1 MERKNKKL
9 LRNFIC
15 LMMVFLMI
23 FSLAAC
29 GDTASGTT
37 ELTGTAQNSKAAGS
51 GEESPFTIDAI
62 CPVGEYEGIFNL
74 GVELFK
80 KAATASE
87 DVVENVVFSPVSAMS
102 LMASLSQAADGETL
116 KQIEKAIGKDD
127 ELFTLL
133 MDGYRLSL
141 NGDKETARVRSVNS
155 FWMRDEEGRL
165 EVTDEFLDKC
175 RYLDTQVFSAPF
187 DKSTVND
194 INRWCSDHTDGM
206 IDEIVD
212 KISPDA
218 VAYLINALTYE
229 NRWLMPYEQDQLREG
244 TFTDASGIQ
253 QKAEFMYSDESRYFE
268 DELAQGFI
276 KPYKDGFSFIAI
288 RPKDGVSTDEYISQM
303 TGEKLRKLINEPQQ
317 ILVSAGIPEFSNE
330 GFTDLVPVFE
340 SMGMGNL
347 FDSARANL
355 TRMGTSSRGNIFI
368 GAAFQKTFIE
378 VNSDGTRAAAVTV
391 AEAKDGCAM
400 VDIPETVILDRP
412 FIYIIA
418 DDSRL
423 EGLPLFMGTVE
434 SIN

>member
-1 MERKNKKL
+1 MERNNKKL
-9 LRNFIC
+9 FRNFIS
-15 LMMVFLMI
+15 LIMVFLMI
-23 FSLAAC
+23 FTLAAC
-29 GDTASGTT
+29 GETASGAT
-37 ELTGTAQNSKAAGS
+37 ELTGPSQV
-51 GEESPFTIDAI
+51 EETPFTIDAI
-62 CPVGEYEGIFNL
+62 CPVGEYDGIFNL

-80 KAATASE
+80 KAAAASE
-87 DVVENVVFSPVSAMS
+87 DEEENVVFSPVSAMS

-127 ELFTLL
+127 EFFTLL
-133 MDGYRLSL
+133 MDGYCRSL
-141 NGDKETARVRSVNS
+141 NADKETARVHSANS

-165 EVTDEFLDKC
+165 AVTDEFLAKC
-175 RYLDTQVFSAPF
+175 RYLDTQVFAAPF
-187 DKSTVND
+187 DKSTVKD

-212 KISPDA
+212 RISPDA

-229 NRWLMPYEQDQLREG
+229 NRWLVPYEKEQLRTG
-244 TFTDASGIQ
+244 IFTDASGNS
-253 QKAEFMYSDESRYFE
+253 QKAEFMYSDENRYFE

-288 RPKDGVSTDEYISQM
+288 RPRDGVTTDEYISRM
-303 TGEKLRKLINEPQQ
+303 AGEKLRKLINEPQQ
-317 ILVSAGIPEFSNE
+317 ITVSVGIPEFSNE

-340 SMGMGNL
+340 SMGMKDI
-347 FDSARANL
+347 FDSGRADL

-368 GAAFQKTFIE
+368 GAAFQKAFIE
-378 VNSDGTRAAAVTV
+378 VNSNGTRAAAVSV

-400 VDIPETVILDRP
+400 VDIPKTVILDKP

-418 DDSRL
+418 DDSQL

-434 SIN
+434 KI

>member
-1 MERKNKKL
+1 MERNNIKL
-9 LRNFIC
+9 LRNFISI
-15 LMMVFLMI
+15 MMTFLMI

-29 GDTASGTT
+29 GETASGAT
-37 ELTGTAQNSKAAGS
+37 ELTGPSQV
-51 GEESPFTIDAI
+51 EETPFTIDAI
-62 CPVGEYEGIFNL
+62 CPVGEYDGIFNL

-80 KAATASE
+80 KAAAASE
-87 DVVENVVFSPVSAMS
+87 DEEENVVFSPVSAMS

-127 ELFTLL
+127 EFFTLL
-133 MDGYRLSL
+133 MDGYCRSL
-141 NGDKETARVRSVNS
+141 NADKETARVHSANS

-165 EVTDEFLDKC
+165 AVTDEFLAKC
-175 RYLDTQVFSAPF
+175 RYLDTQVFAAPF
-187 DKSTVND
+187 DKSTVKD

-212 KISPDA
+212 RISPDA

-229 NRWLMPYEQDQLREG
+229 NRWLVPYEKEQLRTG
-244 TFTDASGIQ
+244 IFTDASGNS
-253 QKAEFMYSDESRYFE
+253 QKAEFMYSDENRYFE

-288 RPKDGVSTDEYISQM
+288 RPRDGVTTDEYISRM
-303 TGEKLRKLINEPQQ
+303 AGEKLRKLINEPQQ
-317 ILVSAGIPEFSNE
+317 ITVSVGIPEFSNE

-340 SMGMGNL
+340 SMGMKDI
-347 FDSARANL
+347 FDSVRADL

-368 GAAFQKTFIE
+368 GAAFQKAFIE
-378 VNSDGTRAAAVTV
+378 VNSNGTRAAAVSV

-400 VDIPETVILDRP
+400 VDIPKTVILDKP

-418 DDSRL
+418 DDSQL

-434 SIN
+434 KI

>member
-1 MERKNKKL
+1 MEKKNKKL
-9 LRNFIC
+9 LRNIIC
-15 LMMVFLMI
+15 LLMIFLMI

-29 GDTASGTT
+29 GETASGAT
-37 ELTGTAQNSKAAGS
+37 ELTGPSQV
-51 GEESPFTIDAI
+51 EETPFTIDAI
-62 CPVGEYEGIFNL
+62 CPVGEYDGIFNL

-80 KAATASE
+80 KAAATSE
-87 DVVENVVFSPVSAMS
+87 AEGENVVFSPVSAMS

-127 ELFTLL
+127 EFFTLL
-133 MDGYRLSL
+133 MDGYCRSL
-141 NGDKETARVRSVNS
+141 NADKETARVHSANS

-165 EVTDEFLDKC
+165 AVTDEFLAKC
-175 RYLDTQVFSAPF
+175 RYLDTQVFAAPF
-187 DKSTVND
+187 DKSTVKD

-206 IDEIVD
+206 IDDIID
-212 KISPDA
+212 RINPDA

-229 NRWLMPYEQDQLREG
+229 NRWLVPYEQKQLRKG
-244 TFTDASGIQ
+244 IFTDASGNS
-253 QKAEFMYSDESRYFE
+253 QKAEFMYSDENRYFE

-288 RPKDGVSTDEYISQM
+288 RPRDGVTTDEYISRM

-317 ILVSAGIPEFSNE
+317 ITVSVGIPEFSNE

-340 SMGMGNL
+340 SMGMKDI
-347 FDSARANL
+347 FDSVRADL

-368 GAAFQKTFIE
+368 GAAFQKAFIE
-378 VNSDGTRAAAVTV
+378 VNSNGTRAAAVSV

-400 VDIPETVILDRP
+400 VDIPKTVILDKP

-418 DDSRL
+418 DDSQL

-434 SIN
+434 KI

>member
-1 MERKNKKL
+1 MERNNIKL
-9 LRNFIC
+9 LRNFIS

-29 GDTASGTT
+29 GETASGTT
-37 ELTGTAQNSKAAGS
+37 ELTGTSR
-51 GEESPFTIDAI
+51 GEESPFTLDVK
-62 CPVGEYEGIFNL
+62 CTVGEYDGLFNL

-80 KAATASE
+80 NVAAASE
-87 DVVENVVFSPVSAMS
+87 DEGENVVFSPVSAMS
-102 LMASLSQAADGETL
+102 LVASLSQAADGETL

-127 ELFTLL
+127 EFFTLL
-133 MDGYRLSL
+133 MDGYCRSL
-141 NGDKETARVRSVNS
+141 NADKETARVRSVNS

-165 EVTDEFLDKC
+165 QVTDEFLAKC
-175 RYLDTQVFSAPF
+175 RYLDTQVFAAPF

-212 KISPDA
+212 RISPDA

-229 NRWLMPYEQDQLREG
+229 NRWLVPYEKEQLRTG
-244 TFTDASGIQ
+244 IFTDASGNS
-253 QKAEFMYSDESRYFE
+253 QKAEFMYSDENRYFE

-288 RPKDGVSTDEYISQM
+288 RPRDGVTTDEYISRM
-303 TGEKLRKLINEPQQ
+303 AGEKLRKLINEPQQ
-317 ILVSAGIPEFSNE
+317 ITVSVGIPEFSNE
-330 GFTDLVPVFE
+330 GFTDLMPVLE
-340 SMGMGNL
+340 SMGIKDI
-347 FDSARANL
+347 FDSVKADL

-368 GAAFQKTFIE
+368 GAAFQKAFIE
-378 VNSDGTRAAAVTV
+378 VNSNGTRAAAVSV

-400 VDIPETVILDRP
+400 VDIPKTVILDKP

-418 DDSRL
+418 DDSQL

-434 SIN
+434 KI

>member
-1 MERKNKKL
+1 MERNNKKL
-9 LRNFIC
+9 FRNFIS
-15 LMMVFLMI
+15 LIMVFLMI
-23 FSLAAC
+23 FTLAAC
-29 GDTASGTT
+29 GETASGAT
-37 ELTGTAQNSKAAGS
+37 ELTGPSQV
-51 GEESPFTIDAI
+51 EETPFTIDAI
-62 CPVGEYEGIFNL
+62 CPVGEYDGIFNL

-80 KAATASE
+80 KAAATSE
-87 DVVENVVFSPVSAMS
+87 AEGENVVFSPVSAMS

-116 KQIEKAIGKDD
+116 KQIEEAIGKDD
-127 ELFTLL
+127 EFFTLL
-133 MDGYRLSL
+133 MDGYCRSL
-141 NGDKETARVRSVNS
+141 NADKETARVHSANS

-165 EVTDEFLDKC
+165 AVTDEFLSKC

-206 IDEIVD
+206 IDEIID
-212 KISPDA
+212 RISPDA

-229 NRWLMPYEQDQLREG
+229 NRWLVPYEQEQLRKG
-244 TFTDASGIQ
+244 IFTDDSGNS
-253 QKAEFMYSDESRYFE
+253 QKAEFMYSDENRYFE

-288 RPKDGVSTDEYISQM
+288 RPRDGVTTDEYISRM
-303 TGEKLRKLINEPQQ
+303 AGEKLRKLINEPQQ
-317 ILVSAGIPEFSNE
+317 ITVSVGIPEFSNE

-340 SMGMGNL
+340 SMGMKDI
-347 FDSARANL
+347 FDSVRADL

-368 GAAFQKTFIE
+368 GAAFQKAFIE
-378 VNSDGTRAAAVTV
+378 VNSDGTRAAAVSI

-400 VDIPETVILDRP
+400 VDIPKTVILDKP

-418 DDSRL
+418 DDSQL

-434 SIN
+434 SI

>member
-1 MERKNKKL
+1 MERNNKKL
-9 LRNFIC
+9 FRNFIS
-15 LMMVFLMI
+15 LIMVFLMI
-23 FSLAAC
+23 FTLAAC
-29 GDTASGTT
+29 GETASGAT
-37 ELTGTAQNSKAAGS
+37 ELTGPSQV
-51 GEESPFTIDAI
+51 EETPFTIDAI
-62 CPVGEYEGIFNL
+62 CPVGEYDGIFNL

-80 KAATASE
+80 KAAAASE
-87 DVVENVVFSPVSAMS
+87 DEEENVVFSPVSAMS

-127 ELFTLL
+127 EFFTLL
-133 MDGYRLSL
+133 MDGYCRSL
-141 NGDKETARVRSVNS
+141 NADKETARVHSANS

-165 EVTDEFLDKC
+165 AVTDEFLAKC

-206 IDEIVD
+206 IDEIID
-212 KISPDA
+212 RISPDA

-229 NRWLMPYEQDQLREG
+229 NRWLVPYEKEQLRTG
-244 TFTDASGIQ
+244 IFTDASGNS
-253 QKAEFMYSDESRYFE
+253 QKAEFMYSDENRYFE
-268 DELAQGFI
+268 DELAEGFI

-288 RPKDGVSTDEYISQM
+288 RPRDGVTTDEYISRM

-317 ILVSAGIPEFSNE
+317 ITVSVGIPEFSNE
-330 GFTDLVPVFE
+330 GFTDLMPVFE
-340 SMGMGNL
+340 SMGIKDI
-347 FDSARANL
+347 FDSVKADL

-368 GAAFQKTFIE
+368 GAAFQKAFIE
-378 VNSDGTRAAAVTV
+378 VNSDGTRAAAVSI

-400 VDIPETVILDRP
+400 VDIPKTVILDKP

-423 EGLPLFMGTVE
+423 EGLPLFMSTVE
-434 SIN
+434 SI

>member
-1 MERKNKKL
+1 MERNNKKL
-9 LRNFIC
+9 FRNFIS
-15 LMMVFLMI
+15 LIMVFLMI
-23 FSLAAC
+23 FTLAAC
-29 GDTASGTT
+29 GETASGAT
-37 ELTGTAQNSKAAGS
+37 ELTGPSQV
-51 GEESPFTIDAI
+51 EETPFTIDAI
-62 CPVGEYEGIFNL
+62 CPVGEYDGIFNL

-80 KAATASE
+80 KAAATSE
-87 DVVENVVFSPVSAMS
+87 AEGENVVFSPVSAMS

-127 ELFTLL
+127 EFFTLL
-133 MDGYRLSL
+133 MDGYCRSL
-141 NGDKETARVRSVNS
+141 NADKETARVRSVNS

-165 EVTDEFLDKC
+165 QVTDEFLAKC
-175 RYLDTQVFSAPF
+175 RYLDTQVFAAPF
-187 DKSTVND
+187 DKSTVKD

-212 KISPDA
+212 RISPDA

-229 NRWLMPYEQDQLREG
+229 NRWLVPYEKEQLRTG
-244 TFTDASGIQ
+244 IFTDASGNS
-253 QKAEFMYSDESRYFE
+253 QKTEFMYSDENRYFE

-288 RPKDGVSTDEYISQM
+288 RPRDGVTTDEYISRM
-303 TGEKLRKLINEPQQ
+303 TGEKLKKLTNEPQQ
-317 ILVSAGIPEFSNE
+317 ITVSVGIPEFSNE

-340 SMGMGNL
+340 SMGMKDI
-347 FDSARANL
+347 FDSVRADL

-368 GAAFQKTFIE
+368 GAAFQKAFIE
-378 VNSDGTRAAAVTV
+378 VNSDGTRAAAVSI

-400 VDIPETVILDRP
+400 VDIPKTVILDKP

-418 DDSRL
+418 DDSQL

-434 SIN
+434 SI

>member
-1 MERKNKKL
+1 MERNNKKL
-9 LRNFIC
+9 FRNFIS
-15 LMMVFLMI
+15 LIMVFLMI
-23 FSLAAC
+23 FTLAAC
-29 GDTASGTT
+29 GETASGAT
-37 ELTGTAQNSKAAGS
+37 ELTGPSQV
-51 GEESPFTIDAI
+51 EETPFTIDAI
-62 CPVGEYEGIFNL
+62 CPVGEYDGIFNL

-80 KAATASE
+80 KAAAASE
-87 DVVENVVFSPVSAMS
+87 DEEENVVFSPVSAMS

-127 ELFTLL
+127 EFFTLL
-133 MDGYRLSL
+133 MDGYCRSL
-141 NGDKETARVRSVNS
+141 NADKETARVHSANS

-165 EVTDEFLDKC
+165 AVTDEFLSKC

-206 IDEIVD
+206 IDEIID
-212 KISPDA
+212 RISPDA

-229 NRWLMPYEQDQLREG
+229 NRWLVPYEQEQLRKG
-244 TFTDASGIQ
+244 IFTDASGNS
-253 QKAEFMYSDESRYFE
+253 QKAEFMYSDENRYFE

-288 RPKDGVSTDEYISQM
+288 RPRDGVTIDEYISRM
-303 TGEKLRKLINEPQQ
+303 AGEKLRKLINEPQQ
-317 ILVSAGIPEFSNE
+317 ITVSVGIPEFSNE

-340 SMGMGNL
+340 SMGMKDI
-347 FDSARANL
+347 FDSVRADL

-368 GAAFQKTFIE
+368 GAAFQKAFIE
-378 VNSDGTRAAAVTV
+378 VNSNGTRAAAVSI

-400 VDIPETVILDRP
+400 VDIPKTVILDKP

-423 EGLPLFMGTVE
+423 EGLPLFMSTVE
-434 SIN
+434 SI

>member
-1 MERKNKKL
+1 MGRKNKKL
-9 LRNFIC
+9 LRNFISL
-15 LMMVFLMI
+15 LMIFLMI

-29 GDTASGTT
+29 GETASGTT
-37 ELTGTAQNSKAAGS
+37 DLTGTSR

-80 KAATASE
+80 NAAALSE
-87 DVVENVVFSPVSAMS
+87 TEEENMVFSPVSVMS
-102 LMASLSQAADGETL
+102 LLASLSQAADGETL
-116 KQIEKAIGKDD
+116 KQIEDAVGKDD

-133 MDGYRLSL
+133 IDGYCRSL
-141 NGDKETARVRSVNS
+141 NGNKETALVRSANS
-155 FWMRDEEGRL
+155 FWMQDEEGRL
-165 EVTDEFLDKC
+165 ALTDEFLDKC

-187 DKSTVND
+187 DKTTVSD

-206 IDEIVD
+206 IEEIVD
-212 KISPDA
+212 RISPDA
-218 VAYLINALTYE
+218 VAYLINTLTYE
-229 NRWLMPYEQDQLREG
+229 NKWLVPYEKEQLRTG
-244 TFTDASGIQ
+244 IFTDASGSS
-253 QKAEFMYSDESRYFE
+253 QKAEFMYSDENRYFE
-268 DELAQGFI
+268 DELAEGFI

-288 RPKDGVSTDEYISQM
+288 RPKDGVTTNGYISRM

-317 ILVSAGIPEFSNE
+317 ITVSAGIPEFSNE

-340 SMGMGNL
+340 SMGMKDI
-347 FDSARANL
+347 FDSVKADM
-355 TRMGTSSRGNIFI
+355 TRMGTSTGGNIYI
-368 GAAFQKTFIE
+368 GAAFQKAFIE
-378 VNSDGTRAAAVTV
+378 VNSDGTRAAAVSI

-400 VDIPETVILDRP
+400 VDIPKTVILDRP

-434 SIN
+434 NI

>member
-1 MERKNKKL
+1 MERNNKKL
-9 LRNFIC
+9 FRNFIS
-15 LMMVFLMI
+15 LIMVFLMI
-23 FSLAAC
+23 FTLAAC
-29 GDTASGTT
+29 GETASGAT
-37 ELTGTAQNSKAAGS
+37 ELTGPSQV
-51 GEESPFTIDAI
+51 EETPFTIDAI
-62 CPVGEYEGIFNL
+62 CPVGEYDGIFNL

-80 KAATASE
+80 KAAATSE
-87 DVVENVVFSPVSAMS
+87 AEGENVVFSPVSAMS

-127 ELFTLL
+127 EFFTLL
-133 MDGYRLSL
+133 MDGYCRSL
-141 NGDKETARVRSVNS
+141 NADKETARVRSVNS

-165 EVTDEFLDKC
+165 QVTDEFLAKC
-175 RYLDTQVFSAPF
+175 RYLDTQVFAAPF
-187 DKSTVND
+187 DKSTVKD

-212 KISPDA
+212 RISPDA

-229 NRWLMPYEQDQLREG
+229 NRWLVPYEKEQLRTG
-244 TFTDASGIQ
+244 IFTEASGNS
-253 QKAEFMYSDESRYFE
+253 QKAEFMYSDENRYFE

-288 RPKDGVSTDEYISQM
+288 RPRDGVTTDEYISRM
-303 TGEKLRKLINEPQQ
+303 TGEKLKKLTNEPQQ
-317 ILVSAGIPEFSNE
+317 ITVSVGIPEFSNE

-340 SMGMGNL
+340 SMGMKDI
-347 FDSARANL
+347 FDSVRADL

-368 GAAFQKTFIE
+368 GAAFQKAFIE
-378 VNSDGTRAAAVTV
+378 VNSDGTRAAAVSI

-400 VDIPETVILDRP
+400 VDIPKTVILDKP

-418 DDSRL
+418 DDSQL

-434 SIN
+434 KI

>member
-1 MERKNKKL
+1 MERNNKKL
-9 LRNFIC
+9 FRNFIS
-15 LMMVFLMI
+15 LIMVFLMI
-23 FSLAAC
+23 FTLAAC
-29 GDTASGTT
+29 GETASGAT
-37 ELTGTAQNSKAAGS
+37 ELTGPSQV
-51 GEESPFTIDAI
+51 EETPFTIDAI
-62 CPVGEYEGIFNL
+62 CPVGEYDGIFNL

-80 KAATASE
+80 KAAATSE
-87 DVVENVVFSPVSAMS
+87 AEGENVVFSPVSAMS

-127 ELFTLL
+127 EFFTLL
-133 MDGYRLSL
+133 MDGYCRSL
-141 NGDKETARVRSVNS
+141 NADKETARVRSVNS

-165 EVTDEFLDKC
+165 QVTDEFLAKC
-175 RYLDTQVFSAPF
+175 RYLDTQVFAAPF
-187 DKSTVND
+187 DKSTVKD

-212 KISPDA
+212 RISPDA

-229 NRWLMPYEQDQLREG
+229 NRWLVPYEKEQLRTG
-244 TFTDASGIQ
+244 IFTDASGNS
-253 QKAEFMYSDESRYFE
+253 QKAEFMYSDENRYFE

-288 RPKDGVSTDEYISQM
+288 RPRDGVTTDEYISRM
-303 TGEKLRKLINEPQQ
+303 AGEKLRKLINEPQQ
-317 ILVSAGIPEFSNE
+317 ITVSVGIPEFSNE

-340 SMGMGNL
+340 SMGMKDI
-347 FDSARANL
+347 FDSGRADL

-368 GAAFQKTFIE
+368 GAAFQKAFIE
-378 VNSDGTRAAAVTV
+378 VNSNGTRAAAVSV

-400 VDIPETVILDRP
+400 VDIPKTVILDKP

-418 DDSRL
+418 DDSQL

-434 SIN
+434 SI

>member
-1 MERKNKKL
+1 MERNNIKL
-9 LRNFIC
+9 LRNFISI
-15 LMMVFLMI
+15 MMTFLMI

-29 GDTASGTT
+29 GETASGAT
-37 ELTGTAQNSKAAGS
+37 ELTGPSQV
-51 GEESPFTIDAI
+51 EETPFSIDAI
-62 CPVGEYEGIFNL
+62 CPVGEYDGIFNL

-80 KAATASE
+80 KAAATSE
-87 DVVENVVFSPVSAMS
+87 AEGENVVFSPVSAMS

-127 ELFTLL
+127 EFFTLL
-133 MDGYRLSL
+133 MDGYCRSL
-141 NGDKETARVRSVNS
+141 NADKETARVHSANS

-165 EVTDEFLDKC
+165 AVTDEFLAKC

-206 IDEIVD
+206 IDEIID
-212 KISPDA
+212 RISPDA

-229 NRWLMPYEQDQLREG
+229 NRWLVPYEQEQLRNG
-244 TFTDASGIQ
+244 IFTDASGNS
-253 QKAEFMYSDESRYFE
+253 QKAEFMYSDENRYFE

-288 RPKDGVSTDEYISQM
+288 RPRDGVTTDEYISKM

-317 ILVSAGIPEFSNE
+317 ITVSVGIPEFSNE

-340 SMGMGNL
+340 SMGMKDI
-347 FDSARANL
+347 FDSVRADL

-368 GAAFQKTFIE
+368 GAAFQKAFIE
-378 VNSDGTRAAAVTV
+378 VNSDGTRAAAVSI

-400 VDIPETVILDRP
+400 VDIPETVILDKP

-418 DDSRL
+418 DDSQL

-434 SIN
+434 NI

>member
-1 MERKNKKL
+1 MEKKNKKL
-9 LRNFIC
+9 LRNIIC
-15 LMMVFLMI
+15 LLMIFLMI

-29 GDTASGTT
+29 GETASGAT
-37 ELTGTAQNSKAAGS
+37 ELTGPSQV
-51 GEESPFTIDAI
+51 EETPFTIDAI
-62 CPVGEYEGIFNL
+62 CPVGEYDGIFNL

-80 KAATASE
+80 KAAATSE
-87 DVVENVVFSPVSAMS
+87 AEGENVVFSPVSAMS

-116 KQIEKAIGKDD
+116 KQIEEAIGKDG
-127 ELFTLL
+127 EFFTLL
-133 MDGYRLSL
+133 MDGYCRSL
-141 NGDKETARVRSVNS
+141 NADKETARVHSANS

-165 EVTDEFLDKC
+165 AVTDEFLAKC

-206 IDEIVD
+206 IDEIID
-212 KISPDA
+212 RISPDA

-229 NRWLMPYEQDQLREG
+229 NRWLVPYEQEQLRNG
-244 TFTDASGIQ
+244 IFTDASGNS
-253 QKAEFMYSDESRYFE
+253 QKAEFMYSDENRYFE

-288 RPKDGVSTDEYISQM
+288 RPRDGVTTDEYISKM

-317 ILVSAGIPEFSNE
+317 ITVSVGIPEFSNE

-340 SMGMGNL
+340 SMGMKDI
-347 FDSARANL
+347 FDSVRADL

-368 GAAFQKTFIE
+368 GAAFQKAFIE
-378 VNSDGTRAAAVTV
+378 VNSDGTRAAAVSI

-400 VDIPETVILDRP
+400 VDIPKTVILDKP

-418 DDSRL
+418 DDSQL

-434 SIN
+434 NI

>member
-1 MERKNKKL
+1 MEKKNKKL
-9 LRNFIC
+9 LRNIIC
-15 LMMVFLMI
+15 LLMIFLMI

-29 GDTASGTT
+29 GETASGAT
-37 ELTGTAQNSKAAGS
+37 ELTGPSQV
-51 GEESPFTIDAI
+51 EETPFTIDAI
-62 CPVGEYEGIFNL
+62 CPVGEYDGIFNL

-80 KAATASE
+80 KAAAASE
-87 DVVENVVFSPVSAMS
+87 DEEENVVFSPVSAMS

-116 KQIEKAIGKDD
+116 KQIEEAIGKDD
-127 ELFTLL
+127 EFFTLL
-133 MDGYRLSL
+133 MDGYCRSL
-141 NGDKETARVRSVNS
+141 NADNETARVHSANS

-165 EVTDEFLDKC
+165 AVTDEFLSKC

-206 IDEIVD
+206 IDEIID
-212 KISPDA
+212 RISPDA

-229 NRWLMPYEQDQLREG
+229 NRWLVPYEQEQLRKG
-244 TFTDASGIQ
+244 IFTDASGNS
-253 QKAEFMYSDESRYFE
+253 QKAEFMYSDENRYFE

-288 RPKDGVSTDEYISQM
+288 RPRDGVTTDEYISRM
-303 TGEKLRKLINEPQQ
+303 AGEKLRKLINEPQQ
-317 ILVSAGIPEFSNE
+317 ITVSVGIPEFSNE

-340 SMGMGNL
+340 SMGMKDI
-347 FDSARANL
+347 FDSGRADL

-368 GAAFQKTFIE
+368 GAAFQKAFIE
-378 VNSDGTRAAAVTV
+378 VNSDGTRAAAVSI
-391 AEAKDGCAM
+391 AEAKDGCDM
-400 VDIPETVILDRP
+400 VDIPKTVILDKP

-418 DDSRL
+418 DDSQL

-434 SIN
+434 NI

>member
-1 MERKNKKL
+1 MEKKNKKL
-9 LRNFIC
+9 LRNIIC
-15 LMMVFLMI
+15 LLMIFLMI

-29 GDTASGTT
+29 GETASGAT
-37 ELTGTAQNSKAAGS
+37 ELTGPSQV
-51 GEESPFTIDAI
+51 EETPFTIDTI
-62 CPVGEYEGIFNL
+62 CPVGEYEDIFNL

-87 DVVENVVFSPVSAMS
+87 DVGENVVFSPVSAMS

-127 ELFTLL
+127 EFFTLL
-133 MDGYRLSL
+133 MDGYCRSL
-141 NGDKETARVRSVNS
+141 NADKETARVHSANS

-165 EVTDEFLDKC
+165 AVTDEFLAKC

-206 IDEIVD
+206 IDDIID
-212 KISPDA
+212 RISPDA

-229 NRWLMPYEQDQLREG
+229 NRWLVPYEQEQLRKG
-244 TFTDASGIQ
+244 IFTDDSGNS
-253 QKAEFMYSDESRYFE
+253 QKAEFMYSDENRYFE

-288 RPKDGVSTDEYISQM
+288 RPRDGVTTDEYISRM
-303 TGEKLRKLINEPQQ
+303 AGEKLRKLINEPQQ
-317 ILVSAGIPEFSNE
+317 ITVSVGIPEFSNE

-340 SMGMGNL
+340 SMGMKDI
-347 FDSARANL
+347 FDSGRADL

-368 GAAFQKTFIE
+368 GAAFQKAFIE
-378 VNSDGTRAAAVTV
+378 VNSNGTRAAAVSV

-400 VDIPETVILDRP
+400 VDIPKTVILDKP
-412 FIYIIA
+412 FIYIIV
-418 DDSRL
+418 DDSQL

-434 SIN
+434 SI

>member
-9 LRNFIC
+9 LRNGISL
-15 LMMVFLMI
+15 LMIFMMI

-29 GDTASGTT
+29 GETASGTT
-37 ELTGTAQNSKAAGS
+37 ELTGSSQSSAGAGS
-51 GEESPFTIDAI
+51 GEESPFTLDVK
-62 CPVGEYEGIFNL
+62 CTVGEYEDIFNL

-80 KAATASE
+80 KAAALSE
-87 DVVENVVFSPVSAMS
+87 TEEENIVFSPVSAMS
-102 LMASLSQAADGETL
+102 LLASLSQAADGETL

-127 ELFTLL
+127 EFFSLL
-133 MDGYRLSL
+133 MNGYRRSL
-141 NGDKETARVRSVNS
+141 NADKETALVRSVNS

-165 EVTDEFLDKC
+165 AVTDEFLAKC

-187 DKSTVND
+187 DKSTVSD

-212 KISPDA
+212 RISPDA

-229 NRWLMPYEQDQLREG
+229 NKWLVLYEKEQLRTG
-244 TFTDASGIQ
+244 IFTDASGSS
-253 QKAEFMYSDESRYFE
+253 QKAEFMYSDENRYFE

-288 RPKDGVSTDEYISQM
+288 RPKDGVTTEEYISRM
-303 TGEKLRKLINEPQQ
+303 TGEKLRKLVNEPQQ
-317 ILVSAGIPEFSNE
+317 ITVSAGIPEFSNE

-340 SMGMGNL
+340 TMGMKDL
-347 FDSARANL
+347 FDSVRADL
-355 TRMGTSSRGNIFI
+355 TRLGTSTRGNIFI
-368 GAAFQKTFIE
+368 GAAFQKAFIE
-378 VNSDGTRAAAVTV
+378 VNSDGTRAAAVSV

-418 DDSRL
+418 DDGRL

-434 SIN
+434 NI

>member
-1 MERKNKKL
+1 MERNNKKL
-9 LRNFIC
+9 FRNFIS
-15 LMMVFLMI
+15 LIMVFLMI
-23 FSLAAC
+23 FTLAAC
-29 GDTASGTT
+29 GETASGAT
-37 ELTGTAQNSKAAGS
+37 ELTGPSQV
-51 GEESPFTIDAI
+51 EETPFTIDAI
-62 CPVGEYEGIFNL
+62 CPVGEYDGIFNL

-80 KAATASE
+80 KAAAASE
-87 DVVENVVFSPVSAMS
+87 DEEENVVFSPVSAMS

-127 ELFTLL
+127 EFFTLL
-133 MDGYRLSL
+133 MDGYCRSL
-141 NGDKETARVRSVNS
+141 NADKETARVRSVNS

-165 EVTDEFLDKC
+165 QVTDEFLAKC
-175 RYLDTQVFSAPF
+175 RYLDTQVFAAPF
-187 DKSTVND
+187 DKSTVKD

-212 KISPDA
+212 RISPDA

-229 NRWLMPYEQDQLREG
+229 NRWLVPYEKEQLRTG
-244 TFTDASGIQ
+244 IFTDASGNS
-253 QKAEFMYSDESRYFE
+253 QKAEFMYSDENRYFE

-288 RPKDGVSTDEYISQM
+288 RPRDGVTTDEYISRM
-303 TGEKLRKLINEPQQ
+303 AGEKLRKLINEPQQ
-317 ILVSAGIPEFSNE
+317 ITVSVGIPEFSNE

-340 SMGMGNL
+340 SMGMKDI
-347 FDSARANL
+347 FDSGRADL

-368 GAAFQKTFIE
+368 GAAFQKAFIE
-378 VNSDGTRAAAVTV
+378 VNSNGTRAAAVSV

-400 VDIPETVILDRP
+400 VDIPKTVILDKP

-418 DDSRL
+418 DDSQL

-434 SIN
+434 SI

>member
-1 MERKNKKL
+1 MEMKNKKL
-9 LRNFIC
+9 LRNFIS
-15 LMMVFLMI
+15 LLMI
-23 FSLAAC
+23 FLMVLSLAAC
-29 GDTASGTT
+29 GETASGTT
-37 ELTGTAQNSKAAGS
+37 ELTDTAQGNAGAGS
-51 GEESPFTIDAI
+51 GEESPFTLDVK
-62 CPVGEYEGIFNL
+62 CTVGEYEDIFNL

-80 KAATASE
+80 NAAALSE
-87 DVVENVVFSPVSAMS
+87 TEGENVVFSPVSAMS
-102 LMASLSQAADGETL
+102 LLASLSQAADGETL

-133 MDGYRLSL
+133 MDGYRRSL
-141 NGDKETARVRSVNS
+141 NADKETALVRSVNS

-229 NRWLMPYEQDQLREG
+229 NRWLMPYEQDQLRTG
-244 TFTDASGIQ
+244 IFTDASGSS

-317 ILVSAGIPEFSNE
+317 ILVTAGIPEFSNE

-340 SMGMGNL
+340 SMGMKDI
-347 FDSARANL
+347 FDSVRADL
-355 TRMGTSSRGNIFI
+355 TRLGTSSRGNIFI
-368 GAAFQKTFIE
+368 GAAFQKAFIE
-378 VNSDGTRAAAVTV
+378 VNSDGTRAAAVSV

-400 VDIPETVILDRP
+400 VYIPETVILDRP
-412 FIYIIA
+412 FIYMIA

-434 SIN
+434 NI

>member
-1 MERKNKKL
+1 MERNNKKL
-9 LRNFIC
+9 FRNFIS
-15 LMMVFLMI
+15 LIMVFLMI
-23 FSLAAC
+23 FTLAAC
-29 GDTASGTT
+29 GETASGAT
-37 ELTGTAQNSKAAGS
+37 ELTGPSQV
-51 GEESPFTIDAI
+51 EETPFTIDAI
-62 CPVGEYEGIFNL
+62 CPVGEYDGIFNL

-80 KAATASE
+80 KAAATSE
-87 DVVENVVFSPVSAMS
+87 AEGENVVFSPVSAMS

-127 ELFTLL
+127 EFFTLL
-133 MDGYRLSL
+133 MDGYCRSL
-141 NGDKETARVRSVNS
+141 NADKETARVRSVNS

-165 EVTDEFLDKC
+165 QVTDEFLAKC
-175 RYLDTQVFSAPF
+175 RYLDTQVFAAPF
-187 DKSTVND
+187 DKSTVKD

-212 KISPDA
+212 RISPDA

-229 NRWLMPYEQDQLREG
+229 NRWLVPYEKEQLRTG
-244 TFTDASGIQ
+244 IFTDASGNS
-253 QKAEFMYSDESRYFE
+253 QKAEFMYSDENRYFE

-288 RPKDGVSTDEYISQM
+288 RPRDGVTTDEYISRM
-303 TGEKLRKLINEPQQ
+303 TGEKLKKLTNEPQQ
-317 ILVSAGIPEFSNE
+317 ITVSVGIPEFSNE

-340 SMGMGNL
+340 SMGMKDI
-347 FDSARANL
+347 FDSVRADL

-368 GAAFQKTFIE
+368 GAAFQKAFIE
-378 VNSDGTRAAAVTV
+378 VNSDGTRAAAVSI

-400 VDIPETVILDRP
+400 VDIPKTVILDKP

-418 DDSRL
+418 DDSQL

-434 SIN
+434 KI

>member
-1 MERKNKKL
+1 MERNNKKL
-9 LRNFIC
+9 FRNFIS
-15 LMMVFLMI
+15 LIMVFLMI
-23 FSLAAC
+23 FTLAAC
-29 GDTASGTT
+29 GETASGAT
-37 ELTGTAQNSKAAGS
+37 ELTGPSQV
-51 GEESPFTIDAI
+51 EETPFTIDAI
-62 CPVGEYEGIFNL
+62 CPVGEYDGIFNL

-80 KAATASE
+80 KAAATSE
-87 DVVENVVFSPVSAMS
+87 AEGENVVFSPVSAMS

-127 ELFTLL
+127 EFFTLL
-133 MDGYRLSL
+133 MDGYCRSL
-141 NGDKETARVRSVNS
+141 NADNETARVRSVNS

-165 EVTDEFLDKC
+165 QVTDEFLAKC
-175 RYLDTQVFSAPF
+175 RYLDTQMFAAPF
-187 DKSTVND
+187 DKSTVKD

-212 KISPDA
+212 RISPDA

-229 NRWLMPYEQDQLREG
+229 NRWLVPYEQEQLRKG
-244 TFTDASGIQ
+244 IFTDASGNS
-253 QKAEFMYSDESRYFE
+253 QKAEFMYSDENRYFE

-288 RPKDGVSTDEYISQM
+288 RPRDGVTTDEYISRM
-303 TGEKLRKLINEPQQ
+303 TGEKLKKLTNEPQQ
-317 ILVSAGIPEFSNE
+317 ITVSVGIPEFSNE

-340 SMGMGNL
+340 SMGMKDI
-347 FDSARANL
+347 FDSVRADL

-368 GAAFQKTFIE
+368 GAAFQKAFIE
-378 VNSDGTRAAAVTV
+378 VNSDGTRAAAVSI

-400 VDIPETVILDRP
+400 VDIPKTVILDKP

-418 DDSRL
+418 DDSQL

-434 SIN
+434 KI

>member
-1 MERKNKKL
+1 MERNKIKL
-9 LRNFIC
+9 LRNFISI
-15 LMMVFLMI
+15 MMTFLMI

-29 GDTASGTT
+29 GETASGAT
-37 ELTGTAQNSKAAGS
+37 ELTGPSQV
-51 GEESPFTIDAI
+51 EETPFTIDAI
-62 CPVGEYEGIFNL
+62 CPVGEYDGIFNL

-80 KAATASE
+80 KAAATSE
-87 DVVENVVFSPVSAMS
+87 DEGENVVFSPVSAMS

-116 KQIEKAIGKDD
+116 KQIEEAIGKDG
-127 ELFTLL
+127 EFFTLL
-133 MDGYRLSL
+133 MDGYCRSL
-141 NGDKETARVRSVNS
+141 NADNETARVHSANS

-165 EVTDEFLDKC
+165 AVTDEFLSKC

-206 IDEIVD
+206 IDEIID
-212 KISPDA
+212 RISPDA

-229 NRWLMPYEQDQLREG
+229 NRWLVPYEQEQLRKG
-244 TFTDASGIQ
+244 IFTDDSGNS
-253 QKAEFMYSDESRYFE
+253 QKAEFMYSDENRYFE

-288 RPKDGVSTDEYISQM
+288 RPRDGVTTDEYISRM

-317 ILVSAGIPEFSNE
+317 ITVSVGIPEFSNE
-330 GFTDLVPVFE
+330 GFTDLMPVFE
-340 SMGMGNL
+340 SMGIKDI
-347 FDSARANL
+347 FDSVKADL

-368 GAAFQKTFIE
+368 GAAFQKAFIE
-378 VNSDGTRAAAVTV
+378 VNSDGTRAAAVSI

-400 VDIPETVILDRP
+400 VDIPRTVILDKP

-434 SIN
+434 NI

>member
-1 MERKNKKL
+1 MERKNKKF
-9 LRNFIC
+9 LRNFISL
-15 LMMVFLMI
+15 LMAFLMI

-29 GDTASGTT
+29 GETASGTT
-37 ELTGTAQNSKAAGS
+37 ELTDTAQGNAGAGS
-51 GEESPFTIDAI
+51 GEESPFTVDVK
-62 CPVGEYEGIFNL
+62 CTVGEYDDLFNL

-80 KAATASE
+80 NAATLSE
-87 DVVENVVFSPVSAMS
+87 TGGENVVFSPVSAMS
-102 LMASLSQAADGETL
+102 LLASLSQAAGGETL

-133 MDGYRLSL
+133 MDGYSRSL
-141 NGDKETARVRSVNS
+141 NADKETALVRSVNS

-165 EVTDEFLDKC
+165 EVTDEFLAKC
-175 RYLDTQVFSAPF
+175 RYLDIQVFSAPF
-187 DKSTVND
+187 DKSTVTD

-206 IDEIVD
+206 IDKIVD
-212 KISPDA
+212 RISPDA

-229 NRWLMPYEQDQLREG
+229 NRWLVPYEQEQLRTG
-244 TFTDASGIQ
+244 IFTDAAGSS
-253 QKAEFMYSDESRYFE
+253 QKAEFMYSDENRYFE

-288 RPKDGVSTDEYISQM
+288 RPKDGVTTDEYISRM
-303 TGEKLRKLINEPQQ
+303 TGETLRNLINEPQQ
-317 ILVSAGIPEFSNE
+317 TAVSVGIPEFSNE

-340 SMGMGNL
+340 SMGMKDI
-347 FDSARANL
+347 FDSVRADM
-355 TRMGTSSRGNIFI
+355 TRMGTSSRGNIYI
-368 GAAFQKTFIE
+368 GAAFQKAFIE
-378 VNSDGTRAAAVTV
+378 VNSDGTRAAAVSI

-400 VDIPETVILDRP
+400 AEEAKTVILDKP

-434 SIN
+434 NI

>member
-1 MERKNKKL
+1 MVKEKKKSLKNCISL
-9 LRNFIC
+9 LMIC
-15 LMMVFLMI
+15 LMV

-29 GDTASGTT
+29 GETASGTT
-37 ELTGTAQNSKAAGS
+37 ELTDTAQGNAGAGS
-51 GEESPFTIDAI
+51 GEESPFNIDSL

-80 KAATASE
+80 NAATLSE
-87 DVVENVVFSPVSAMS
+87 TGGENVVFSPVSAMS
-102 LMASLSQAADGETL
+102 LMASLTQAADGETL

-133 MDGYRLSL
+133 MDGYCRSL
-141 NGDKETARVRSVNS
+141 NADKETALVRSANS

-165 EVTDEFLDKC
+165 EVTDEFLAKC

-187 DKSTVND
+187 DKSTVSD

-206 IDEIVD
+206 IDKIVD
-212 KISPDA
+212 RISPDA

-229 NRWLMPYEQDQLREG
+229 NRWLVLYEKDQLRTG
-244 TFTDASGIQ
+244 IFTDAAGSS
-253 QKAEFMYSDESRYFE
+253 QKAEFMYSDENRYFE
-268 DELAQGFI
+268 DELAEGFI

-288 RPKDGVSTDEYISQM
+288 RPKDGVTTDEYISRM
-303 TGEKLRKLINEPQQ
+303 TGEKLRNLINEPQQ
-317 ILVSAGIPEFSNE
+317 ITVSAGIPEFSNE

-340 SMGMGNL
+340 SMGMRDL
-347 FDSARANL
+347 FDSGRADL

-368 GAAFQKTFIE
+368 GAAFQKAFIE
-378 VNSDGTRAAAVTV
+378 VNSDGTRAAAVSI
-391 AEAKDGCAM
+391 AEAKDGCTMA
-400 VDIPETVILDRP
+400 EEAKTVILDKP

-418 DDSRL
+418 DDSRI

-434 SIN
+434 NI

>member
-1 MERKNKKL
+1 MEKKNKKL
-9 LRNFIC
+9 LRNIIC
-15 LMMVFLMI
+15 LLMIFLMI

-29 GDTASGTT
+29 GETASGAT
-37 ELTGTAQNSKAAGS
+37 ELTGPSQV
-51 GEESPFTIDAI
+51 EETPFTIDAI
-62 CPVGEYEGIFNL
+62 CPVGEYDGIFNL

-80 KAATASE
+80 KAAAASE
-87 DVVENVVFSPVSAMS
+87 DEEENVVFSPVSAMS

-127 ELFTLL
+127 EFFTLL
-133 MDGYRLSL
+133 MDGYCRSL
-141 NGDKETARVRSVNS
+141 NADKETARVHSANS

-165 EVTDEFLDKC
+165 AVTDEFLAKC
-175 RYLDTQVFSAPF
+175 RYLDTQVFAAPF
-187 DKSTVND
+187 DKSTVKD

-212 KISPDA
+212 RISPDA

-229 NRWLMPYEQDQLREG
+229 NRWLVPYEKEQLRTG
-244 TFTDASGIQ
+244 IFTEASGNS
-253 QKAEFMYSDESRYFE
+253 QKAEFMYSDENRYFE

-288 RPKDGVSTDEYISQM
+288 RPRDGVTTDEYISRM

-317 ILVSAGIPEFSNE
+317 ITVSVGIPEFSNE

-340 SMGMGNL
+340 SMGMKDI
-347 FDSARANL
+347 FDSGRADL

-368 GAAFQKTFIE
+368 GAAFQKAFIE
-378 VNSDGTRAAAVTV
+378 VNSNGTRAAAVSV

-400 VDIPETVILDRP
+400 VDIPKTVILDKP

-418 DDSRL
+418 DDSQL

-434 SIN
+434 KI